1 MDHRAAL
8 RLAFGQTC
16 PDGCAAAGTRE
27 TLPAT
32 RERVPIRGRPP
43 LPHDEPVT
51 EADRDIAVVIADDH
65 PVVRGGLRALIA
77 SLPGFTVVGEATTGR
92 EAVIAAQTLH
102 PDVVIMDVRMP
113 ELEGTEATRRIAA
126 AAPGVAVLMLTMFD
140 DDDTVFAAMQAGAR
154 GYLLKGAEQ
163 ADIDRALRAVVA
175 GEAIFGPGIASR
187 VLGYFSATRTADVP
201 FPALT
206 AREREILDHV
216 AAGDRNSVIAQKLSL
231 APKTVSN
238 HLSSIFT
245 KLAVADRAEAIVRAR
260 DSGLG
265 RR

>member
-1 MDHRAAL
+1 VT
-8 RLAFGQTC
+8 G
-16 PDGCAAAGTRE
+16 AG
-27 TLPAT
+27 
-32 RERVPIRGRPP
+32 
-43 LPHDEPVT
+43 
-51 EADRDIAVVIADDH
+51 RDITVVIADDH

-77 SLPGFTVVGEATTGR
+77 SLPGFTVAGEATSGA
-92 EAVIAAQTLH
+92 EAVAAAATLR
-102 PDVVIMDVRMP
+102 PDVVIMDIRMP
-113 ELEGTEATRRIAA
+113 GLNGTEATREIAA
-126 AAPGVAVLMLTMFD
+126 ATPEVAVLVLTMVED
-140 DDDTVFAAMQAGAR
+140 DETVFAAMQAGAR
-154 GYLLKGAEQ
+154 GYLLKGADQ

-187 VLGYFSATRTADVP
+187 LLGYFSARRPADPP
-201 FPALT
+201 FPTLT

-216 AAGDRNSVIAQKLSL
+216 AAGERNSVIARRLSL

-238 HLSSIFT
+238 HLSSIFA

>member
-1 MDHRAAL
+1 MVA
-8 RLAFGQTC
+8 
-16 PDGCAAAGTRE
+16 
-27 TLPAT
+27 
-32 RERVPIRGRPP
+32 
-43 LPHDEPVT
+43 HDEPVS
-51 EADRDIAVVIADDH
+51 EAGRDITVVIADDH

-163 ADIDRALRAVVA
+163 ADIDRPCGRWSRARRSS
-175 GEAIFGPGIASR
+175 GPASR
-187 VLGYFSATRTADVP
+187 PGCSATSRPPGPRTC
-201 FPALT
+201 
-206 AREREILDHV
+206 R
-216 AAGDRNSVIAQKLSL
+216 S
-231 APKTVSN
+231 
-238 HLSSIFT
+238 
-245 KLAVADRAEAIVRAR
+245 
-260 DSGLG
+260 